1 MASNIILERVFDF
14 LKDFPPFSLLES
26 SHLRAISA
34 NVSVRYLEQGEYVF
48 RQGDDPHPEFF
59 IVKQGSVEL
68 RQSPTP
74 APGQESGINMAASA
88 VSGTAEDGKGAL
100 IDVCDEGDVF
110 GVRAMISQL
119 PYISNA
125 LAAEEVLLYGIPTEV
140 FKPLLTDNSRVAL
153 FFAAGFAAGQPVVR
167 SNLFDT
173 SRGQQTLG
181 EQARPHFSI
190 FRLAEIFSTQA
201 GRSLVS
207 CRPDETIQAVAARMS
222 HEGVGSIIIIDKN
235 KRPLGIVTDT
245 DFRKKVVTGI
255 VPITRP
261 VQDIMNSPVVT
272 VSPSLSV
279 AEVLIRMMRE
289 HVHHL
294 CVTVDGTPD
303 TQATGIISEHDLLLR
318 QGSNP
323 AVILREIEKSSGVEA
338 LPALRN
344 RAEELLSYYLQQEVN
359 IAFVAGVISEINDA
373 IIRKA
378 LQHAEGVLEKA
389 NIPSPGLRYC
399 WLSLGSE
406 GREEQLLRT
415 DQDNALVYEDPPAGK
430 EEIASAYFLQLAS
443 ETNNV
448 LIDCG
453 FAECPSDMMA
463 RNQRWCQPLRQWKD
477 YFGDWIRTPDE
488 KSLMLATI
496 FFDFRPVY
504 GDYRLADSLTDFIY
518 HQIRRDKLFL
528 NYLAANAMQNPP
540 PLGFFR
546 NLLVER
552 SGEHKDSFDIKLR
565 AMMPLVDAARVL
577 ILSHEVNGINNT
589 FRRYEKLAELEPKNA
604 DLFREAAIAYEI
616 MMRLRAR
623 TGLNHSNSGRYIP
636 IHELSK
642 IARQTLRHG
651 FRPIADVQE
660 VLRVR
665 FQLDML
671 RR

>member
-1 MASNIILERVFDF
+1 MTSNIILERVFDF
-14 LKDFPPFSLLES
+14 LKDFPPFSLLDS
-26 SHLRAISA
+26 SHLRAISG
-34 NVSVRYLEQGEYVF
+34 NVTVRFLEKGEYVF
-48 RQGDDPHPEFF
+48 RQGDDPLGEFF
-59 IVKQGSVEL
+59 IVRQGSVEL
-68 RQSPTP
+68 RQ
-74 APGQESGINMAASA
+74 AAGA
-88 VSGTAEDGKGAL
+88 NEGLEEPLNKVVTGKGVL

-125 LAAEEVLLYGIPTEV
+125 IAAEEVLLYGIPTEV
-140 FKPLLTDNSRVAL
+140 FKPLLTDNPQVAL

-167 SNLFDT
+167 RNLFDT
-173 SRGQQTLG
+173 SRGQRTLG
-181 EQARPHFSI
+181 EQARPQFSI
-190 FRLAEIFSTQA
+190 FRLGEVFSTQA
-201 GRSLVS
+201 SRPLVS
-207 CRPDETIQAVAARMS
+207 CKPGDTIQRVAELMS
-222 HEGVGSIIIIDKN
+222 REGVGSIVITDD
-235 KRPLGIVTDT
+235 RELPLGIVTDT
-245 DFRKKVVTGI
+245 DFRKKVVTGQVSI
-255 VPITRP
+255 HQP
-261 VQDIMNSPVVT
+261 VKVIMNSPVVT

-279 AEVLIRMMRE
+279 AEVLIRMMRH

-294 CVTVDGTPD
+294 CITADGTPD
-303 TQATGIISEHDLLLR
+303 SEATGIISEHDLLLR

-323 AVILREIEKSSGVEA
+323 AVILREIEKSNDIKS
-338 LPALRN
+338 LPVLRN

-359 IAFVAGVISEINDA
+359 ITFVAGVISEINDA
-373 IIRKA
+373 LIRKA
-378 LQHAEGVLEKA
+378 LQHAEAILEKA
-389 NIPSPGLRYC
+389 GVPSPGLRYC

-415 DQDNALVYEDPPAGK
+415 DQDNALVYEDPAAGK
-430 EEIASAYFLQLAS
+430 EALASSYFLELAS
-443 ETNNV
+443 EANKV

-463 RNQRWCQPLRQWKD
+463 RNQRWCQPISQWKD

-496 FFDFRPVY
+496 FFDYRPVY
-504 GDYRLADSLTDFIY
+504 GDYRLAGVLTDFIY
-518 HQIRRDKLFL
+518 HQIRQDKVFL
-528 NYLAANAMQNPP
+528 NYLAANALQNPP

-589 FRRYEKLAELEPKNA
+589 FKRYEKLAELEPKNA
-604 DLFREAAIAYEI
+604 ELYREAAMAYEI
-616 MMRLRAR
+616 MMRLRAQ
-623 TGLNHSNSGRYIP
+623 TGLRLGNSGRYVP
-636 IHELSK
+636 IQELSK
-642 IARQTLRHG
+642 IVRQTLRHG
-651 FRPIADVQE
+651 FQPIADVQE